1 MKHMFVA
8 TIWAFMFPTIFSFH
22 IEDCGSEVGNFTHV
36 TISSCKGTDPVC
48 VLKKNSNVTLDIY
61 FTTSV
66 TDNSVTAAVHG
77 IIQGLPVPWP
87 LHDPNA
93 CHLSGLTC
101 PLQLGNNYHY
111 TTIISVL
118 KTYPKISLE
127 VKWELKNE
135 NGKDIVCALIP
146 AKIM

>member
-1 MKHMFVA
+1 MGCL
-8 TIWAFMFPTIFSFH
+8 FP
-22 IEDCGSEVGNFTHV
+22 G
-36 TISSCKGTDPVC
+36 
-48 VLKKNSNVTLDIY
+48 
-61 FTTSV
+61 V

-77 IIQGLPVPWP
+77 IIQGLPIPWP

-101 PLQLGNNYHY
+101 PLQPGNNYHY